1 MFKLQHNYKIIF
13 DELFKTQHTKV
24 ENLQRFHQNS
34 SNIIQD
40 FSTDKKEIKFEL
52 NWQLKS
58 HWNIV

>member
-52 NWQLKS
+52 N
-58 HWNIV
+58 